1 MWGICVNGG
10 LHRFLRLMENLKKAE
25 IFTSGFN
32 RSIDEK
38 SRISIPTRYRT
49 QLERAQKEY
58 DAIFVFCLPH
68 LKSIRVYT
76 YDGWME
82 FAQPKI
88 DAIPDAEKRLQFT
101 AKIYALL
108 DEQTIDSQGRIK
120 IKKEFL
126 KAVGIEK
133 NVYISGI
140 GRGFSIEAAKPETNP
155 FELSGEEADFIN
167 NMLF

>member
-1 MWGICVNGG
+1 MDI
-10 LHRFLRLMENLKKAE
+10 LKKTE
-25 IFTSGFN
+25 IFTDSYD
-32 RSIDEK
+32 RSIDDK
-38 SRISIPTRYRT
+38 FRLSVPTRYRT

-68 LKSIRVYT
+68 LKALRVYT

-88 DAIPDAEKRLQFT
+88 DAIEDAEKRMSFT
-101 AKIYALL
+101 KKIYSLL
-108 DEQTIDSQGRIK
+108 EEQTIDSQGRIK

-126 KAVGIEK
+126 NAVGIEK
-133 NVYISGI
+133 NVTLSGI
-140 GRGFSIEAAKPETNP
+140 GRGFEIKAVEPEEDRFNVTQ
-155 FELSGEEADFIN
+155 EEADFIN

>member
-1 MWGICVNGG
+1 
-10 LHRFLRLMENLKKAE
+10 MENLKKPE
-25 IFTSGFN
+25 VFTGSHP
-32 RSIDEK
+32 RSIDDK
-38 SRISIPTRYRT
+38 YRIIVPTRYRT

-68 LKSIRVYT
+68 LNAIRVYT

-88 DAIPDAEKRLQFT
+88 DAIPDAETRMDFT
-101 AKIYALL
+101 QKIYSLI
-108 DEQTIDSQGRIK
+108 DEQTIDSQGRLK

-133 NVYISGI
+133 NVTLSGI
-140 GRGFSIEAAKPETNP
+140 GRGFEIKATACDEDKFSISKDESE
-155 FELSGEEADFIN
+155 FIN
-167 NMLF
+167 NLLF

>member
-1 MWGICVNGG
+1 MGNLDKPWFV
-10 LHRFLRLMENLKKAE
+10 RVLMPMEHFKKSE
-25 IFTSGFN
+25 IFTGGCH
-32 RSIDEK
+32 RSLDDK
-38 SRISIPTRYRT
+38 NRISIPTRYRT

-58 DAIFVFCLPH
+58 DAIYVFCLPH
-68 LKSIRVYT
+68 HDAIRVYT

-88 DAIPDAEKRLQFT
+88 DAIPDAKKRLAFT
-101 AKIYALL
+101 KKIYGLL

-133 NVYISGI
+133 SVDISGI
-140 GRGFSIEAAKPETNP
+140 GRGFEIKAAQPEVNI
-155 FELSGEEADFIN
+155 FDISDEEADFIN
-167 NMLF
+167 EILF